1 MNKTELVSQIASEAG
16 LTNKDTG
23 LFLDAFVSVVQE
35 TLKKG
40 DSVTL
45 IGFGQF
51 LVAERSARSARDFK
65 TGKTINVPARKTV
78 KFKSGK
84 NLKETVAGS

>member
-1 MNKTELVSQIASEAG
+1 MNKTELVSQIASESG

-23 LFLDAFVSVVQE
+23 LFLDVFVSVVQE

-40 DSVTL
+40 DNVTL

-65 TGKTINVPARKTV
+65 TGNMISVPATRVV
-78 KFKSGK
+78 KFKAGK
-84 NLKETVAGS
+84 GLKNAVNS

>member
-1 MNKTELVSQIASEAG
+1 MNKAELVSQIASEAG
-16 LTNKDTG
+16 LTNKDTA
-23 LFLDAFVSVVQE
+23 LFLDTFVSVVQK

-65 TGKTINVPARKTV
+65 TGNMINVPATKVV
-78 KFKSGK
+78 KFKAGK
-84 NLKETVAGS
+84 GLKNAVNS

>member
-1 MNKTELVSQIASEAG
+1 MNKTELVSQIASESG
-16 LTNKDTG
+16 LTNKDTA
-23 LFLDAFVSVVQE
+23 LFLDTFVSVVQK

-65 TGKTINVPARKTV
+65 TGNMISVPATKVV
-78 KFKSGK
+78 KFKAGK
-84 NLKETVAGS
+84 GLKNAVNS